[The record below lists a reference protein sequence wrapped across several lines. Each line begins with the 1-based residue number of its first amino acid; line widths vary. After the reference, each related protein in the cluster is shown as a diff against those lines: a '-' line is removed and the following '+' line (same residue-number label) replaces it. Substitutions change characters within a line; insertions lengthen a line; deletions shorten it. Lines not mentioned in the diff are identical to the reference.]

1 LRNMDWTEFS
11 LELQSR
17 IIASLTRLFTKV
29 TRLQLGKVVL
39 HDMRQLCCV
48 LRAFPAL
55 ERLEAGLKFLKYA
68 EYSMTHNSGDHARLP
83 EGLKEIELSDEG
95 ISTVLGSIGAQ
106 SLPNAMRLNS
116 LSLKGC
122 APEMFPYVSS
132 GLCTLSA
139 TLESLRISFL
149 QGGDSAV
156 DSQNMLKSFSLSDQT
171 VLRALHI
178 DDIDLTASSSA
189 APSIPELLASITC
202 LTVEFIALHFHVRC
216 LDDLEH
222 SEWDAIWMF
231 LSNEKQFNA
240 TNRKRVKIT
249 LNFELDT
256 TCIPAA
262 VKKWADEKVA
272 PLNNFAPANITFHV
286 HVGSRCVESG
296 VGCL

>member
-1 LRNMDWTEFS
+1 MMSFVVPMEVVEIVLDHLSDDPKTLATCSLVCSTWIARTRHLLFGTVHLNPWRSHTFVDLISHSSSTIPSHIHQLDINCSLTARQSQSKASKHVPPGGTTITEAVEPLPRLDQFLSAFKSAIEIDTAISGIQYLCLRNMDWTEFS

-149 QGGDSAV
+149 QGGGKLPI
-156 DSQNMLKSFSLSDQT
+156 SQQIN
-171 VLRALHI
+171 
-178 DDIDLTASSSA
+178 
-189 APSIPELLASITC
+189 
-202 LTVEFIALHFHVRC
+202 
-216 LDDLEH
+216 
-222 SEWDAIWMF
+222 
-231 LSNEKQFNA
+231 
-240 TNRKRVKIT
+240 
-249 LNFELDT
+249 
-256 TCIPAA
+256 
-262 VKKWADEKVA
+262 
-272 PLNNFAPANITFHV
+272 
-286 HVGSRCVESG
+286 
-296 VGCL
+296 